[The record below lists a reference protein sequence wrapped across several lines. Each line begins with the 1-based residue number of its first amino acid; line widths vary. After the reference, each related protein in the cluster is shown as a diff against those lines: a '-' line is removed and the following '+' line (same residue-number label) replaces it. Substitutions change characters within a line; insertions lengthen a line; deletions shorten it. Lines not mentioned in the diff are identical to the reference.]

1 MLCKLWIK
9 KNICVINL
17 LKYKSRKFSMKLLKE
32 LSQRSKQQMTDLE
45 KILKLLKFTMNF
57 VENAD
62 YLSSNG
68 ELANLHEKKVLT
80 I

>member
-1 MLCKLWIK
+1 
-9 KNICVINL
+9 
-17 LKYKSRKFSMKLLKE
+17 MKLLKE
-32 LSQRSKQQMTDLE
+32 LAQRSKQQMTDLE